1 MKKIISLLC
10 FCICTFSI
18 SAFATSCNG
27 DEGDE
32 DNGDEIIEDTGGN
45 TGETTEEYK
54 LQSSMQGSK
63 DLVGKDY
70 KAIHNYM
77 RTLGWDYSEHP
88 NSAENDDPNGI
99 HCEVVYDEDIEQY
112 VFQFLIHANAEVLD
126 GDRGKKIDRQRNEMK
141 SQTSAQW
148 YKMNGNWDEWQKLQ
162 WKFRIP
168 KGFQPSSSF
177 THIHQIKAQEGNNG
191 SPVITITLRANSD
204 GSNKRVQVIH
214 NGDSKATNKGT
225 IVDNVPLSYFEDQ
238 WVQVT
243 TVMHYTHEGY
253 FSIKIERI
261 DDGKVLM
268 DKEMTNIDMWRNGAI
283 SLRNKF
289 GIYRSYGKT
298 LESEDDRPSN
308 GIKDESLR
316 LADFFVYEKN
326 TNPQPT
332 AHE

>member
-1 MKKIISLLC
+1 MKKIILAFC
-10 FCICTFSI
+10 FCISAFSI
-18 SAFATSCNG
+18 NICATSCSGGEDVKENG
-27 DEGDE
+27 
-32 DNGDEIIEDTGGN
+32 NEISEETGGN
-45 TGETTEEYK
+45 TSVAADEYK
-54 LQSSMQGSK
+54 LQSSMQGTK
-63 DLVGKDY
+63 DLIGKDY

-77 RTLGWDYSEHP
+77 RTLGWDYSENP
-88 NSAENDDPNGI
+88 NSAENDDPDGI
-99 HCEVVYDEDIEQY
+99 HCEVVYDEDIKQY
-112 VFQFLIHANAEVLD
+112 VFQFFIHANAGVLD
-126 GDRGKKIDRQRNEMK
+126 GDRGEKIDRQRNEMK

-162 WKFRIP
+162 WKFRVP
-168 KGFQPSSSF
+168 KGFQPSSNF

-214 NGDSKATNKGT
+214 TGDTKATSKGT
-225 IVDNVPLSYFEDQ
+225 IVDHIPLSDFEDQ

-243 TVMHYTHEGY
+243 TVMHFTHDGY

-261 DDGKVLM
+261 DDRKVLV
-268 DKEMTNIDMWRNGAI
+268 DKEMTNIDMWRNEAI

-298 LESEDDRPSN
+298 LESEEDRPSN

-316 LADFFVYEKN
+316 LADFVVYEKN
-326 TNPQPT
+326 TNPEPM